1 MDIAKLSHHGKG
13 DAAEPYGVVRCSRP
27 MDSRRLVVWISTGIL
42 VQVHGITSRVGYCW
56 GPPFGIMP
64 RAKAALIANNLHDFC
79 RARIHWAD
87 CLGWQIN
94 TLLAI

>member
-1 MDIAKLSHHGKG
+1 
-13 DAAEPYGVVRCSRP
+13 

-42 VQVHGITSRVGYCW
+42 GQVHGITYRVGCRW

-64 RAKAALIANNLHDFC
+64 RAKAALIACSLHAFC